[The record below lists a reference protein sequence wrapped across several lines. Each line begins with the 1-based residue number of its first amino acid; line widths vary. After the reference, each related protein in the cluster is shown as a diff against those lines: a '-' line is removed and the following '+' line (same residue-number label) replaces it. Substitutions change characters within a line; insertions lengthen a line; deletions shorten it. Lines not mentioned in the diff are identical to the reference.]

1 MGGCHLHAWPS
12 IWSSLLNSFSSFF
25 LSFPS
30 DLCIYQVCG
39 NFAEDA
45 RLHQIEAKIG
55 FRVIEQVDLSIAQY
69 VLAFERYPPF
79 LIKYFWKVRTLL
91 DQILKRTRPSWSNFE
106 RYALFLIKFWN
117 VRALLDLILKGTRPS
132 WSNTF
137 ERYVPFLIKFW
148 NVRALLDQILKGTRP
163 SWSIFERYAPF

>member
-1 MGGCHLHAWPS
+1 MPLVVLTRRLPSSTDLDHGWVPLAWVA
-12 IWSSLLNSFSSFF
+12 IYLVISSELFFLLFF

-79 LIKYFWKVRTLL
+79 LIKYF
-91 DQILKRTRPSWSNFE
+91 
-106 RYALFLIKFWN
+106 
-117 VRALLDLILKGTRPS
+117 
-132 WSNTF
+132 
-137 ERYVPFLIKFW
+137 
-148 NVRALLDQILKGTRP
+148 
-163 SWSIFERYAPF
+163 